1 MKKYL
6 FFLLTALA
14 ACNISHR
21 SHDKVLLDVTATPF
35 QNLSDYGFFAGNVS
49 ELKPN
54 KGVVEYS
61 LINTMFND
69 FARKKSFVYV
79 PEGKHLETDSTGRF
93 IFPEGSCLINCVY
106 YLRDERDENKGKLLV
121 ETQLLAKEK
130 NNWVSRNYV
139 WNEEQSNAE
148 LNIVGDSK
156 KVKWL
161 DKNGSEREVD
171 FVIAG
176 KNQCKSCH
184 NSNGELI
191 PIGFTA
197 EELNHKKQLDK
208 WNELGLLPP
217 GATAKKIAPHVFWK
231 DTSALLNTR
240 VRAYLHINCAYCHS
254 EKGPAKTSGLLLN
267 FENQNMETFG
277 VCKTPPSAGRG
288 SCNLRYDIVPGK
300 PGESIIVCRMAATDL
315 ETKMPE
321 LGRTTTDNEGVSL
334 IINWILQLKGDCNVG
349 E

>member
-1 MKKYL
+1 
-6 FFLLTALA
+6 
-14 ACNISHR
+14 
-21 SHDKVLLDVTATPF
+21 
-35 QNLSDYGFFAGNVS
+35 
-49 ELKPN
+49 
-54 KGVVEYS
+54 
-61 LINTMFND
+61 
-69 FARKKSFVYV
+69 
-79 PEGKHLETDSTGRF
+79 
-93 IFPEGSCLINCVY
+93 
-106 YLRDERDENKGKLLV
+106 V
-121 ETQLLAKEK
+121 ETQLLVKEK
-130 NNWVSRNYV
+130 NNWISRNYV
-139 WNEEQSNAE
+139 WNEEQSDAE

-156 KVKWL
+156 KIKWL

-171 FVIAG
+171 FMIAG

-184 NSNGELI
+184 NSNGELV

-197 EELNHKKQLDK
+197 EEMNHKNQLEK
-208 WNELGLLPP
+208 WIELGLLNT
-217 GATAKKIAPHVFWK
+217 GATKKNFTPHVLWK
-231 DTSALLNTR
+231 DTGALLDTR
-240 VRAYLHINCAYCHS
+240 VRAYLHINCAYCHN

-267 FENQNMETFG
+267 YENQNMETFG

-334 IINWILQLKGDCNVG
+334 IINWILQLKGDCNAN